1 MSSTLNGKTVFR
13 TFCTYPAK
21 AATSLGATRDIPLGL
36 ENGVYFNDLS
46 VRCEQLIFTLSA
58 KSFKKCMLNTLFF
71 YFPVLVNSI
80 APKDILSPIY

>member
-58 KSFKKCMLNTLFF
+58 KSFKKMYVKYTFFLFSC
-71 YFPVLVNSI
+71 PR
-80 APKDILSPIY
+80 